1 MNTSSPVGAVADK
14 FDRFEVVLARRAVL
28 RQKIL
33 RRQFVDKTPALN
45 KHVELGAQTRN
56 SNLREIHPLFG
67 QKDTPEVPNAGA
79 DLGGD

>member
-45 KHVELGAQTRN
+45 KHVA
-56 SNLREIHPLFG
+56 NLVHKQETVTYEKYTHCSDRKIHPKSQTQG
-67 QKDTPEVPNAGA
+67 RI
-79 DLGGD
+79 